1 MSVYKDQSNKGKT
14 PLYVKIRYT
23 DTDGKHKVKVKR
35 GFPTER
41 EALKY
46 EEKFLQDLMV
56 DKEYLLKKVKELN
69 ASEAPNFEVL
79 AKSNF

>member
-1 MSVYKDQSNKGKT
+1 
-14 PLYVKIRYT
+14 LACKIRYQ
-23 DTDGKHKVKVKR
+23 DADGEHKVKVKR

-69 ASEAPNFEVL
+69 TSEAPNFEVL
-79 AKSNF
+79 AKIKFLGNIINNINNSKEI